1 MALAMVCAMAI
12 VCVAIAPFLLSVAF
26 DAAMA
31 REPTRYCHD
40 PSSRASGN
48 VTAVFPKQIRAMKRL
63 QKNIVNENSTS
74 VHLTPPPQWLPVLTK
89 YLTHQV
95 PGDKPEY
102 SFGGIDGFV
111 NVLFPTQ
118 FRTLREVHG
127 FKDDKEFVETLNT
140 ARPRTMASSRSG
152 AKFFTTASERVI
164 VKLVSHRDMSALRR
178 IAEDYFLYTQ
188 QLETSFAIILGAYEI
203 WPAPMTFSESERL
216 NVLVIEATDP
226 PRSFLQA
233 TTIHHDLKGFIKYS
247 VPESDAYF
255 TTPLLLTSFSHR
267 MLFCL
272 IERDTHFLQRQG
284 LTDYSV
290 LVFQTDEEHIFVSV
304 IDYLTTFS
312 RRNAYRHIRI
322 NFRIIR
328 GLVMDWIRELLGCV
342 MTEEDIRKRVLE
354 HCIIHPRNYRARLL
368 QALGRNQE
376 TSRDLQLVSTRN
388 WNLRFVPKLFFR
400 QASELLKPNALVK
413 YLLSKLFS
421 STPRR
426 I

>member
-203 WPAPMTFSESERL
+203 WTAPRKGESEL
-216 NVLVIEATDP
+216 SNVLVIEATDP

-233 TTIHHDLKGFIKYS
+233 TTMHHDLKGFVQFW
-247 VPESDAYF
+247 VPDSDAYF
-255 TTPLLLTSFSHR
+255 TTPFSLTSFSHR
-267 MLFCL
+267 KLFCL
-272 IERDTHFLQRQG
+272 VERDTYFLQRQG

-290 LVFQTDEEHIFVSV
+290 LVFQTDEEHIFVSL
-304 IDYLTTFS
+304 IDYLSIYSWKT
-312 RRNAYRHIRI
+312 AYGHAQI
-322 NFRIIR
+322 NLRIIKR
-328 GLVMDWIRELLGCV
+328 RLLDWIRVRMGCII
-342 MTEEDIRKRVLE
+342 TEEIIKKRMQEDCV
-354 HCIIHPRNYRARLL
+354 IHPCSYRARLL
-368 QALGRNQE
+368 RGMAR
-376 TSRDLQLVSTRN
+376 
-388 WNLRFVPKLFFR
+388 WKLNEY
-400 QASELLKPNALVK
+400 S
-413 YLLSKLFS
+413 LS
-421 STPRR
+421 
-426 I
+426 